1 MDIQSAGKSLGAFV
15 RNADLTTLCDE
26 AFSNIESAFNEYSV
40 LIFESAHL
48 TREQHIAFSRRFGL
62 LERTLSKR
70 TERQEI
76 SLLSN
81 VKPDGSLASPND
93 NLGLFLKGNRS
104 WHSDSSFKPVGAKA
118 SMLRAIETP
127 SEGGDTEWLDMRK
140 AWDTLSI
147 ELKNQVEALT
157 AVHSYEYSQGLV
169 GGIALLR
176 NHERDE
182 LPPVR
187 HPMVKVHVATGRK
200 SLYLGRHIESIDGL
214 SQSESQALLD
224 QLTEHAEANSDIFRH
239 RWRAGDIALW
249 DNRCVM
255 HRGHAWP
262 FDQRRVMERTT
273 VAGEGQN
280 PWALA

>member
-1 MDIQSAGKSLGAFV
+1 MKIQSSGKSLGAFV
-15 RNADLTTLCDE
+15 RSADLVLLSNDDFRKIEE
-26 AFSNIESAFNEYSV
+26 AFDQYSV

-48 TREQHIAFSRRFGL
+48 TREQHIVLSRRFGL

-70 TERQEI
+70 TETQEI

-81 VKPDGSLASPND
+81 VKSDGTLAAPED

-104 WHSDSSFKPVGAKA
+104 WHSDSSFKPVSAKA

-127 SEGGDTEWLDMRK
+127 SKGGDTEWMDMRK
-140 AWDTLSI
+140 AWDTLPI
-147 ELKNQVEALT
+147 DLQKQVEALT

-169 GGIALLR
+169 GGIALL
-176 NHERDE
+176 NKHEREE

-187 HPMVKVHVATGRK
+187 QPMVKIHPATGRK
-200 SLYLGRHIESIDGL
+200 SLYIGRHIEYIEGL
-214 SQSESQALLD
+214 SQSEGHALLD
-224 QLTEHAEANSDIFRH
+224 RLTDHAENHSDIFRH
-239 RWRAGDIALW
+239 CWHAGDIALW

-255 HRGHAWP
+255 HRGHVWP

-273 VAGEGQN
+273 IAGEGPN